1 MIGQDAALGIA
12 LVALGLVLTPG
23 PNMLYLVARA
33 LSQGRAAG
41 FAALAGT
48 VLGFLVYLAAT
59 VAGISAV
66 FAAVPSLHTV
76 LRLAGA
82 AYLLWLGV
90 GLLRVRGPE
99 VLVVGRLPAA
109 STARLVVGGVT
120 TNLLNPKAA
129 VLHLSLLWLFIDP
142 ARGAV
147 AAQSLILGMIQIS
160 VSVVVNAAIVLAVG
174 ALAEVVASRP
184 RWAVVQRTVMG
195 AALAA
200 FGLKLLTDR
209 PVP

>member
-48 VLGFLVYLAAT
+48 VLGFLVYLAQ
-59 VAGISAV
+59 
-66 FAAVPSLHTV
+66 
-76 LRLAGA
+76 
-82 AYLLWLGV
+82 
-90 GLLRVRGPE
+90 
-99 VLVVGRLPAA
+99 
-109 STARLVVGGVT
+109 
-120 TNLLNPKAA
+120 AA
-129 VLHLSLLWLFIDP
+129 VLHLSLLPQFIDP

-160 VSVVVNAAIVLAVG
+160 VSVVVNAAIVLAAG